1 MSQEE
6 AKKPEFD
13 LLQALPDNFVKAY
26 NEGQFQTPEQATQ
39 ALNTHY
45 QTAFK
50 GQGWKDKNDL
60 IGTHNALQNRIA
72 QLVKTYAPDADFS
85 TVKSTDAAFEEA
97 KKHIDALIEKASK
110 STKQGE
116 GENEE
121 TTSTKKQLAQ
131 YQEQLKLAAQEREAA
146 KAEAEQARQNA
157 AQQLAQLEAE
167 YETKSIFS
175 RALEATKG
183 LRIGVTDK
191 VILSMFKDGYEL
203 QPVRDEQGKIKRG
216 ANGETL
222 HQVVQKSTG
231 EIVMD
236 TKNGVPMPI
245 EKVLPNLYK
254 EMNILAQQPEQEAG
268 KGNPQPPQVTPKD
281 VPYSQGAALKVVD
294 IFEQIRVKD

>member
-39 ALNTHY
+39 ALNAHY

-175 RALEATKG
+175 RALEATKN
-183 LRIGVTDK
+183 LRIGVADK
-191 VILSMFKDGYEL
+191 AILSIFKDGYEL

-245 EKVLPNLYK
+245 EKVLPNLYR

-268 KGNPQPPQVTPKD
+268 KGNSQPPKNSENPTKLTSQKQGLEVLFNSIIEPK
-281 VPYSQGAALKVVD
+281 
-294 IFEQIRVKD
+294 